1 MGVSMAEVV
10 MEDMA
15 IGNPASLSAQ
25 LALWALFPGIH
36 IAQSD
41 RASNWQFGRNSPDAL
56 QHSADLVKS

>member
-25 LALWALFPGIH
+25 LALLGLVPRHPYSA
-36 IAQSD
+36 IA
-41 RASNWQFGRNSPDAL
+41 GG
-56 QHSADLVKS
+56 K